1 MPHNAVAAMLDM
13 LVAAR
18 RAVNRLANTTEEE
31 FLVDEDA
38 QWFMFS
44 QIVIIG
50 EAANR
55 VDGETRARYA
65 HIPWS
70 AAISMRHRMV
80 HGYDSIDWRIVY
92 ATVKYD
98 LPALIEALKAVVP
111 PET

>member
-1 MPHNAVAAMLDM
+1 MPHDATAAMLDM
-13 LVAAR
+13 LVAAK
-18 RAVNRLANTTEEE
+18 RAVNRLAAVTEDE
-31 FLVDEDA
+31 FLTDEDA

-55 VDGETRARYA
+55 VDVQTRARYPQ
-65 HIPWS
+65 IPWS

-92 ATVKYD
+92 TTVKQD
-98 LPALIEALKAVVP
+98 LPALIELLEAVVP
-111 PET
+111 PDQ